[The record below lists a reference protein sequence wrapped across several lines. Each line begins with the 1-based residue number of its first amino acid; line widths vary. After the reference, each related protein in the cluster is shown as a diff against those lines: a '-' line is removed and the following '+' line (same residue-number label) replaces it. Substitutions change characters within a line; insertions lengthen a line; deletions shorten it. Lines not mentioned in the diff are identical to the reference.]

1 MPFNNRFV
9 DIGVEKRSKE
19 ESVRTQEEDSF
30 SISINET
37 WLSMADVGHVA
48 IKDDEMLDLRTFWKG
63 EGNARSIRKAR
74 GIYDIICTYILYVR
88 VTSYDFSFLSLEIY
102 NSC

>member
-74 GIYDIICTYILYVR
+74 GII
-88 VTSYDFSFLSLEIY
+88 
-102 NSC
+102 